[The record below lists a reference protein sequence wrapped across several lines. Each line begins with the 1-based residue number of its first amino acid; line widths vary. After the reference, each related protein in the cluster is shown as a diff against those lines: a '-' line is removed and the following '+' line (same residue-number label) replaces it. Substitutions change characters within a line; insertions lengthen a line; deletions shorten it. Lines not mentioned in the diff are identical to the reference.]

1 MRYGVIVAL
10 VLAGCTLG
18 GGRAEQP
25 TANPITG
32 DEISVT
38 SLDGGGQPALNSAK
52 PGGVVAAP
60 KVEAK
65 PETAQSDVAK
75 ADPAKTKPAE
85 APKPEAAKILAPE
98 VLACQKQGGEWVAAG
113 GEGAMACI
121 EYTRDYGKS
130 CHKKSDCQ
138 GDCLA
143 KSNSCAPI
151 TPLYGCNDI
160 LQDDG
165 SMVTLC
171 ID

>member
-1 MRYGVIVAL
+1 
-10 VLAGCTLG
+10 
-18 GGRAEQP
+18 
-25 TANPITG
+25 
-32 DEISVT
+32 
-38 SLDGGGQPALNSAK
+38 
-52 PGGVVAAP
+52 
-60 KVEAK
+60 VEAK